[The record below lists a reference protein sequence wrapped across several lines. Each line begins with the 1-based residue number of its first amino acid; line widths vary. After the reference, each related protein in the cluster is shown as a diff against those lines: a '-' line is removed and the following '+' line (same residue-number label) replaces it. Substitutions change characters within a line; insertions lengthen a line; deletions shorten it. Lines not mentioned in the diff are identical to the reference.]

1 MVAAGIIKAYQ
12 KNIWI
17 IFFTIVI
24 SIFLSSFGYAKTYRW
39 EDFTEPFKK
48 EFELHEGQNV
58 TIEIHF
64 PEFLLN
70 NFEKIPL
77 FIDHST
83 IHSTSNYLSVQIN
96 NSIWAT
102 YNLSDSKF
110 LNIKIKHLQFG
121 LNKLRFFL
129 KKDISERDN
138 FVDATIKELRFD
150 FANVASLKEQL
161 SEENNL
167 KGKPEVSVKDKRKE
181 NSDINKPKEL
191 RKKHDGLQKSKDL
204 NRAFDKRTRKYL
216 QHALKSLGY
225 YHGRVDGVF
234 GHKTCQAI
242 KAYQKNK
249 GETPTGYFDKKTA
262 TEFIQIGKRASR
274 KAKKEFAAKAKIDGN
289 LTAEQKKS
297 TDYQEQNK
305 TDTLLLSIKNKI
317 AENQKEK
324 AREIERSLKLNK
336 VSKKQEIKE
345 AEVSINR
352 NDGIVRTPEELG
364 KRYQSLID
372 GFNLSMNKTFY
383 NQMIASIESCD
394 RTGYYVSGAFISHY
408 LYMRFKDL
416 ASNAQTSSDVHRNT
430 KLAERFKNTR
440 NRLILHYNIS
450 TENKQA
456 LKDVLHKCETYYQ
469 KTKPRFLHSKN

>member
-1 MVAAGIIKAYQ
+1 MVAAGIIKIYQ

-17 IFFTIVI
+17 TFLTIVI
-24 SIFLSSFGYAKTYRW
+24 SIFLSSFSYAKTYRW
-39 EDFTEPFKK
+39 EDFTEPFQQ
-48 EFELHEGQNV
+48 EFELHGGQNV

-64 PEFLLN
+64 PEFLLKN
-70 NFEKIPL
+70 LEKIPL

-83 IHSTSNYLSVQIN
+83 FHSTRNYPSVQIN

-102 YNLSDSKF
+102 YNLTDSKF
-110 LNIKIKHLQFG
+110 LNIKIKHLHVG
-121 LNKLRFFL
+121 LNKLKFFL
-129 KKDISERDN
+129 KKDISEREN
-138 FVDATIKELRFD
+138 AFEATIKELRFD
-150 FANVASLKEQL
+150 FANLASLKKQL
-161 SEENNL
+161 SENNNL
-167 KGKPEVSVKDKRKE
+167 KGKPEVSAKDKPKE
-181 NSDINKPKEL
+181 NSDSNKPK
-191 RKKHDGLQKSKDL
+191 DP

-234 GHKTCQAI
+234 GPKTTQAI
-242 KAYQKNK
+242 KAYQNNK
-249 GETPTGYFDKKTA
+249 GEMPTGYLDKKTA
-262 TEFIQIGKRASR
+262 TEFIQIGKRAST
-274 KAKKEFAAKAKIDGN
+274 KAGKKFAAKARRQGN
-289 LTAEQKKS
+289 RITEHKKN
-297 TDYQEQNK
+297 TDHQEQDQ
-305 TDTLLLSIKNKI
+305 TDSLLLAIKNKI
-317 AENQKEK
+317 AEDQKEK
-324 AREIERSLKLNK
+324 ARRIERSVKFNK
-336 VSKKQEIKE
+336 VSKKHESKK
-345 AEVSINR
+345 AEVSINS

-372 GFNLSMNKTFY
+372 SFNLSMNKTFY

-416 ASNAQTSSDVHRNT
+416 ASNAQTSLDGHRNT

-440 NRLILHYNIS
+440 NRLIMHYNIT

-469 KTKPRFLHSKN
+469 KTKASFLHSKN